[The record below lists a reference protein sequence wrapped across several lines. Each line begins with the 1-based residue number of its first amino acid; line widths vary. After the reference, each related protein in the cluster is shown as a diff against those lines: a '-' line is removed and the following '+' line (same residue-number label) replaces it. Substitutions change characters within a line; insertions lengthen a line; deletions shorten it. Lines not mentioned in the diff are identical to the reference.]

1 MVIFV
6 AEILCD
12 ALSCRR
18 MKRPFFA
25 CISVQFQKPAIVHVC
40 DSETGYYISG
50 PFELRNL
57 FLEVKLMTVSVLMGS
72 ISWSDAA
79 LSCHAVVWDIAR
91 GEAELRALIS
101 CSSIVVGIREELH
114 QCIG

>member
-1 MVIFV
+1 
-6 AEILCD
+6 
-12 ALSCRR
+12 
-18 MKRPFFA
+18 
-25 CISVQFQKPAIVHVC
+25 
-40 DSETGYYISG
+40 
-50 PFELRNL
+50 
-57 FLEVKLMTVSVLMGS
+57 MTVSVLMGS
-72 ISWSDAA
+72 ISWSDTA